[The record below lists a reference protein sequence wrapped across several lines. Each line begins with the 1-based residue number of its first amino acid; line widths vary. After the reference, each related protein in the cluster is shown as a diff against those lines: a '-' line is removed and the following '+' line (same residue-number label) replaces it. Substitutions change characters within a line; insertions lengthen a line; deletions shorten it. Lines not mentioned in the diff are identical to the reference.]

1 MTLRQNTSNKG
12 WMKQK
17 RSSFSIPLKQ
27 AGIAVFL
34 IGILGLTSCLPE
46 QKVGRSFVN
55 ASSSMSLMVN
65 PPSLVFMYNHK
76 GETIEGFDSLSEAGQ
91 DSALW
96 ENSRYIRRL
105 SDSLILENYVNNF
118 LTELRSLGFKVILGP
133 SGDSAFQSGAQSYVL
148 DIAQLQIDEYLYPLE
163 DEQTIMDTT
172 YLKKIDLNA
181 LDFSGWFELHKF
193 RKGPVNKTL
202 LYATSTIY
210 DSFDGQYF
218 TDLFSSAVRYSYR
231 LDTIALG
238 DIYDMAK
245 YLGKKHAGYLL
256 DFFMNQYIL
265 QNMPDGIEPIDY
277 FHYNRSKNSIVPARD
292 EQFEILPNR
301 D

>member
-1 MTLRQNTSNKG
+1 MRQNASNKLSLRR
-12 WMKQK
+12 K
-17 RSSFSIPLKQ
+17 RRSFSIPFKK
-27 AGIAVFL
+27 AGIAIFL
-34 IGILGLTSCLPE
+34 IGILGFSSCLPE
-46 QKVGRSFVN
+46 QKVGRNFVN

-76 GETIEGFDSLSEAGQ
+76 GETIKGFDSLSEAGQ

-105 SDSLILENYVNNF
+105 SDSLILENYINNF
-118 LTELRSLGFKVILGP
+118 LTELRALGFKVILGP
-133 SGDSAFQSGAQSYVL
+133 ISDSAFQSGSQSYIL

-163 DEQTIMDTT
+163 DEETIMDTI
-172 YLKKIDLNA
+172 YVKKIDLNA

-210 DSFDGQYF
+210 DSFDGQYY

-231 LDTIALG
+231 LDTISLG

-245 YLGKKHAGYLL
+245 YLGKKHAGYLF

-265 QNMPDGIEPIDY
+265 QNMPNGMEPIDY
-277 FHYNRSKNSIVPARD
+277 FHYNRSKNSIVPARE
-292 EQFEILPNR
+292 EQFEVLPNR

>member
-1 MTLRQNTSNKG
+1 MRKNASNKLSL
-12 WMKQK
+12 
-17 RSSFSIPLKQ
+17 RRIRRSFSISFKK

-34 IGILGLTSCLPE
+34 IGILGLSSCLPE
-46 QKVGRSFVN
+46 QKVGRNFVN

-76 GETIEGFDSLSEAGQ
+76 GETIEGFDSLSETGQ

-105 SDSLILENYVNNF
+105 SDSLILENYMNNF
-118 LTELRSLGFKVILGP
+118 LTELRALGFKVILGP
-133 SGDSAFQSGAQSYVL
+133 IGDSAFQSGAQSYIL

-163 DEQTIMDTT
+163 DEETIMDTI
-172 YLKKIDLNA
+172 YVKKIDLNA

-193 RKGPVNKTL
+193 RKEPVNKTL

-210 DSFDGQYF
+210 DSFDGQYY

-231 LDTIALG
+231 LDTISLG
-238 DIYDMAK
+238 DIYDMTK
-245 YLGKKHAGYLL
+245 YLGKKHAGYLF

-265 QNMPDGIEPIDY
+265 QNMPNGMEPIDY
-277 FHYNRSKNSIVPARD
+277 FHYNRSKNSIVPARE